1 MKFQNILCNVFY
13 KCANTSV
20 NRCKCS
26 QLLPVSLCKFL
37 IHAEQQITQR
47 ISEVVFSMRKPG
59 NRKDVIGHAMGRNYA
74 KTNKLQDVLRAKRF
88 GADFRGSDRP

>member
-1 MKFQNILCNVFY
+1 
-13 KCANTSV
+13 
-20 NRCKCS
+20 
-26 QLLPVSLCKFL
+26 
-37 IHAEQQITQR
+37 
-47 ISEVVFSMRKPG
+47 MRKPG